1 LQKQERTLTLAH
13 MIDAAFKALGDL
25 FSAEFRSIL
34 VKAVG
39 LSLALFVA
47 LFAAVQAM
55 FYFLTFF
62 STPWVETLVAIGSG
76 LGLIAAFFFLMA
88 PVTAVFAGLFL
99 DQIAEKV
106 ERKHY
111 PAQTPGT
118 PLSATRAVLVAL
130 QFAVIV
136 LFANIL
142 ALPLV
147 FTGFGIFVLLIINAY
162 LISREYFEMA
172 AMRHMGV
179 ADAKALRKDNA
190 SDIFMAG
197 FIPAVLAIIPFVNL
211 TVPLFATSYFVHIF
225 KRVKAS
231 SA

>member
-1 LQKQERTLTLAH
+1 
-13 MIDAAFKALGDL
+13 MITAAFKALGDL
-25 FSAEFRSIL
+25 FSPDFRSVL
-34 VKAVG
+34 WKAIA
-39 LSLALFVA
+39 LSLVLFVA
-47 LFAAVQAM
+47 VFIGVQAI

-62 STPWVETLVAIGSG
+62 SLPWVETVVAFSTGLLLLV
-76 LGLIAAFFFLMA
+76 AFFFLMA

-99 DQIAEKV
+99 DRIADIV

-111 PAQTPGT
+111 PADKPGT
-118 PLSATRAVLVAL
+118 ALTATRAIVVAL
-130 QFAVIV
+130 QFAAIV
-136 LFANIL
+136 LAANVF

-172 AMRHMGV
+172 AMRHMPV
-179 ADAKALRKDNA
+179 IEAKQLRRDNA
-190 SDIFMAG
+190 VDVFTAG
-197 FIPAVLAIIPFVNL
+197 FIPAIMAIIPFVNL

-225 KRVKAS
+225 KQVKRS